1 MKSNTSWKQ
10 ALWEKIQN
18 NSMKN
23 NKKNK
28 QWLRNRN
35 QRKNPKVFSA
45 KFVQNPDGSFHMIG
59 GETMVLER
67 RNQHASEWVRVDT
80 RDFACELRGNKII
93 SL

>member
-1 MKSNTSWKQ
+1 
-10 ALWEKIQN
+10 
-18 NSMKN
+18 MKN

-35 QRKNPKVFSA
+35 QRKNPKIFSA

-59 GETMVLER
+59 GETMVLQR
-67 RNQHASEWVRVDT
+67 TNQYSSDWVRVDT
-80 RDFACELRGNKII
+80 RDFSCELRNNPII

>member
-1 MKSNTSWKQ
+1 
-10 ALWEKIQN
+10 
-18 NSMKN
+18 MKN

-35 QRKNPKVFSA
+35 QRKNPKIFSA

-59 GETMVLER
+59 GETMVLQR
-67 RNQHASEWVRVDT
+67 TNQHSSDWVRVDT
-80 RDFACELRGNKII
+80 RDFSCELRNNPII